1 MLTPKR
7 SSLMPLILLFVMGSA
22 TAQTPYFPDRN
33 QWQSRSPDE
42 LGFNTDALD
51 EAIAWARSQAQTEP
65 SDLYGVIYSAFAPN
79 EPDFR
84 LLGPVRDRAGDSGMI
99 IRNGYIA
106 ASWGDLQRADMTFS
120 VAKSYLSTMAAL
132 ALADGDI
139 HDLDDRVQVYVQ
151 DGHFDDSHNSQITW
165 RHLLNQ
171 TSDWSGTLWD
181 IHDWADRPAGNDP
194 EQWPYREKHTPG
206 THYKYNDVRVNML
219 AYALLQT
226 MRVPLPVVLRERI
239 MSPIGA
245 SNTWRWTGYE
255 NSWVTLDGQRVQ
267 SVSGGGHFG
276 GGMFIST
283 EDHARFGLLFLR
295 RGNWNGEQLFPSDW
309 IDTMTEPTPVQ
320 DNYGFMWWLNT
331 DRASIPAAPASAYWA
346 SGFGGN
352 YIYIDEENDLVIVMR
367 WIPRLQGA
375 VTRILEALEN

>member
-1 MLTPKR
+1 MPTRLPYTALALLLAA
-7 SSLMPLILLFVMGSA
+7 SLAWSQPEYYPERNDW
-22 TAQTPYFPDRN
+22 QTLPA
-33 QWQSRSPDE
+33 DE
-42 LGFNTDALD
+42 LGFDTQAL
-51 EAIAWARSQAQTEP
+51 ENAVEWAREQAQVEP
-65 SDLYGVIYSAFAPN
+65 SDLYGVIYNAFAPN

-84 LLGPVRDRAGDSGMI
+84 ILGPVRDRAGDSGMI

-106 ASWGDLQRADMTFS
+106 AQWGDVDRADMTFS
-120 VAKSYLSTMAAL
+120 VAKSYLSTMAAI

-139 HDLDDRVQVYVQ
+139 RDLDDRVQHYVQ
-151 DGHFDDSHNSQITW
+151 DGNFDDSHNSQITW

-181 IHDWADRPAGNDP
+181 TPDWADRPVGDDP

-206 THYKYNDVRVNML
+206 SHYKYNDVRVNML

-226 MRVPLPVVLRERI
+226 MRTPLPVVLRDRI
-239 MSPIGA
+239 MDPIGA
-245 SNTWRWTGYE
+245 SSTWRWTGYE
-255 NSWVTLDGQRVQ
+255 NSWVTLDGQRMQ

-283 EDHARFGLLFLR
+283 ADHARFGLLFQR
-295 RGNWNGEQLFPSDW
+295 RGNWNGEQLIPADW

-320 DNYGFMWWLNT
+320 PNYGFMWWLNGEG
-331 DRASIPAAPASAYWA
+331 SIEAAPESAYWA

-352 YIYIDEENDLVIVMR
+352 YIYVDEENDLVIVMR
-367 WIPRLQGA
+367 WIPRLNEM
-375 VTRILEALEN
+375 VTRVINAIQ

>member
-1 MLTPKR
+1 MPTRIPCTALALLLAT
-7 SSLMPLILLFVMGSA
+7 SLAWSQPE
-22 TAQTPYFPDRN
+22 YYPDRN
-33 QWQSRSPDE
+33 EWQTLPADE
-42 LGFNTDALD
+42 LGFDPQAL
-51 EAIAWARSQAQTEP
+51 ENAVEWAREQAQVEP
-65 SDLYGVIYSAFAPN
+65 SDLYGVIYNAFAPN

-84 LLGPVRDRAGDSGMI
+84 ILGPVRDRAGDSGMI

-106 ASWGDLQRADMTFS
+106 AQWGDVDRADMTFS
-120 VAKSYLSTMAAL
+120 VAKSYLSTMAAI

-139 HDLDDRVQVYVQ
+139 RDLDDRVQHYVQ
-151 DGHFDDSHNSQITW
+151 DGNFDDSHNSQITW

-181 IHDWADRPAGNDP
+181 TPDWADRPVGDDP

-226 MRVPLPVVLRERI
+226 MRTPLPVVLRDRI
-239 MSPIGA
+239 MDPIGA
-245 SNTWRWTGYE
+245 SSTWRWTGYE
-255 NSWVTLDGQRVQ
+255 NSWVTLDGQRMQ

-283 EDHARFGLLFLR
+283 ADHARFGLLFQR
-295 RGNWNGEQLFPSDW
+295 RGNWNGEQLIPADW

-320 DNYGFMWWLNT
+320 PNYGFMWWLNGEG
-331 DRASIPAAPASAYWA
+331 SIEAAPESAYWA

-352 YIYIDEENDLVIVMR
+352 YIYVDEENDLVIVMR
-367 WIPRLQGA
+367 WIPRLNEM
-375 VTRILEALEN
+375 VTRVINAIQ